1 MLELRIIE
9 LVLGVVT
16 LISSGG
22 WFVYYRL
29 NKQLKRVELDRERLS
44 VYKTILDD
52 VEPRVERLQKKIIEL
67 EAYIEKLK
75 TIIHELKNKN

>member
-9 LVLGVVT
+9 LVLGIVT
-16 LISSGG
+16 LICSGG